1 MKRDKVLL
9 PTLFMLISILLSACS
24 GLLQLE
30 NEPIT
35 GDFGPAYSLQEHQT
49 RSFDALWKNIENSY
63 IYYDTANVDWNALHD
78 KYVNKIK
85 SGLTAEEF
93 SALLKGLE
101 TDLPAGSFVYQ
112 SRAER
117 LQTDMT
123 DVSTF
128 DGIGAF
134 VGFQE
139 KDVPHIVILSVIQGS
154 PAEAAGLQAHDSI
167 FSIDGNPVLLEEGL
181 SAVNQIR
188 GPAGSSVKLD
198 VQSPGKPQRTVD
210 VERAKLT
217 GTGKLEAYA
226 ITGTDYGYLLF
237 PPIGYQGLDQD
248 VADSLK
254 TLATNR
260 KLKGLILDLRI
271 ANSSRDWPLEA
282 LFTMFSNG
290 PVGELYNRDQ
300 KQPVE
305 VQGQDVVGSQTMPL
319 VILVGKNTNGFSEIF
334 AASLKLQK
342 RAIVVG
348 EQTPGEVETQSS
360 FYLPDGSRIFVE
372 STSFR
377 LSDGDEIGNI
387 GIIPNVQVNASW
399 DEIMPD
405 NDPVIAQA
413 IKILGRAK

>member
-1 MKRDKVLL
+1 MKRDKFLL

-217 GTGKLEAYA
+217 GTGKLEVHA
-226 ITGTDYGYLLF
+226 ITGKDYGYLLF

-319 VILVGKNTNGFSEIF
+319 VILVGKNTSGFSEIF
-334 AASLKLQK
+334 AASLQLQK

-377 LSDGDEIGNI
+377 LSDGDEIGNT
-387 GIIPNVQVNASW
+387 GITPNVQIDASW
-399 DEIMPD
+399 DEIMSD